1 MISKSQSKTIGN
13 NATIGIYT
21 QFSVRVCI
29 IPSSLNRLKI
39 IKTYYYVERKC
50 EFLLV

>member
-21 QFSVRVCI
+21 QFSVETYT
-29 IPSSLNRLKI
+29 IPTFRNKEI
-39 IKTYYYVERKC
+39 Y
-50 EFLLV
+50 